1 MNRQRKG
8 SAMGGGVRGKLA
20 GMILTSLLLCASP
33 SLAEPQT
40 TAMPTATTLPEQEI
54 LIQIRLRQ
62 FDPPTVTLQRGRKT
76 KLVFHNLDS
85 ELHAFVPTNLFTG
98 VNLNISGNGAPEFT
112 EQGFKRVIIPP
123 EGLAE
128 IRFVPDRAG
137 TYPYLCDM
145 PGHDMKASIVV
156 REQAEP

>member
-1 MNRQRKG
+1 
-8 SAMGGGVRGKLA
+8 MGVEPRGKLV
-20 GMILTSLLLCASP
+20 GLIVTGLLFTVSP
-33 SLAEPQT
+33 GQAEPQT
-40 TAMPTATTLPEQEI
+40 TAVPTATIQPEQEI
-54 LIQIRLRQ
+54 VVQIRLRQ

-76 KLVFHNLDS
+76 KLVFRNLDS

-112 EQGFKRVIIPP
+112 ELGFKRVIIPP

-128 IRFVPDRAG
+128 IRFVPDRPG
-137 TYPYLCDM
+137 TYAYLCDM